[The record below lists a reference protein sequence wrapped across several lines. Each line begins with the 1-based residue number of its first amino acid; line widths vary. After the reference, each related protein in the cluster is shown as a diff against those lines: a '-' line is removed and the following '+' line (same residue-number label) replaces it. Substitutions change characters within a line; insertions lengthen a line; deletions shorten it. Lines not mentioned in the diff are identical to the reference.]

1 MLRHCE
7 ISLWVYYLYT
17 RLSIINILFLNYCLN
32 YYRENLWSKIC
43 NCFPFCAIFLFFN
56 NYFWNRDRNDR
67 LWNDLVRSGLQ
78 RIHSWSIHRSLQTSL
93 NVLLSK
99 TERKRRKGTERC
111 KWGGGGTFNI
121 SLNVSFLNSN
131 SRSIS
136 NSLSSSSNWN
146 VVWKIEKNRIMLQ
159 KFREGGGKIKY
170 SLPQNVTYIFIRQF
184 VIDNV
189 KEVFWL
195 NFIFQTVESILK
207 RIYWNYVKIFQ
218 RILKR
223 DFIKKERGGK
233 NCIFVK

>member
-1 MLRHCE
+1 MYWKYIIVIERKHSNLDKIEVLRNWN
-7 ISLWVYYLYT
+7 IFMSLLFIY
-17 RLSIINILFLNYCLN
+17 SIINYYKLFLNYYICLN

-170 SLPQNVTYIFIRQF
+170 SL
-184 VIDNV
+184 
-189 KEVFWL
+189 
-195 NFIFQTVESILK
+195 
-207 RIYWNYVKIFQ
+207 
-218 RILKR
+218 
-223 DFIKKERGGK
+223 
-233 NCIFVK
+233 